1 MRKLATVERISAINP
16 HPNADSLELA
26 TVKGWQVCVKKG
38 EFFEKPKGC
47 VPGLCVYV
55 EIDSVLP
62 ERPEFEFMRDR
73 KFRVKTIRLRGELSQ
88 GICFP
93 MSIFYEEGVSDYYQR
108 HFMEGD
114 DVTDE
119 LGIKLYEAPIPACLG
134 GDVEGAFPSFLRKTD
149 CERIQNFPWLLDLP
163 DTEWVATEK
172 FDGSS
177 CTIFWKDDK
186 LHVCSRNWEMREDDR
201 NAYWQAAKSAG
212 LADKLKGSHIAL
224 QGELLGPKIQG
235 NRYGMKRPTLFFF
248 DAYDMEQQRYVNFD
262 DFQLLCDHLD
272 LETAPLICRR
282 TKLIGRSITEV
293 LLMAEDKSQLNDKAE
308 REGLVW
314 KPMIEKFDTRMGR
327 VAFKAISN
335 KFLLRCGE

>member
-1 MRKLATVERISAINP
+1 MRKLATIERISAINP

-73 KFRVKTIRLRGELSQ
+73 KWRVKTIRLRGELSQ

-93 MSIFYEEGVSDYYQR
+93 LSILPDDSWK
-108 HFMEGD
+108 EGD
-114 DVTDE
+114 DVTEE
-119 LGIKLYEAPIPACLG
+119 LDITIYQPPIPVCLG
-134 GDVEGAFPSFLRKTD
+134 GDVEGEFPSFLRKTD
-149 CERIQNFPWLLDLP
+149 CERIQNFPWLLGLP

-172 FDGSS
+172 LDGSS
-177 CTIFWKDDK
+177 LSAWWKDGK
-186 LHVCSRNWEMREDDR
+186 LHVASRNWEMREAEN
-201 NAYWQAAKSAG
+201 NAYWQAAKYIG

-248 DAYDMEQQRYVNFD
+248 DAYNMEQQRYLNFD

-282 TKLIGRSITEV
+282 AKLIGRSITEV

-335 KFLLRCGE
+335 KFLLRGGE